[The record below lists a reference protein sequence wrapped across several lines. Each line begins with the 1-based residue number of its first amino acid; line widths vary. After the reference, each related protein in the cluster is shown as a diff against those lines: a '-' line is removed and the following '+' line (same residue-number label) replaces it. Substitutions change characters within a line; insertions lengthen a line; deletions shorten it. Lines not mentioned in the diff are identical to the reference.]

1 MRADATHRFTFDV
14 EGGGSFEC
22 IARTRSE
29 AEQVARHAGAPA
41 RLREQTRLG
50 PREGDAEARRM
61 LTGSRLGNPVW
72 RHDLHELVQ
81 VLDHVRL
88 RGGAASVVPV
98 AALLPDEIVARGLQL
113 CSEHDHAPWPDG
125 RVPVDAPTAV
135 TIVMEQDG
143 GWELRLMHSSPLP
156 QRFAQLEWERCEHG
170 TPAVSMVPGC
180 SVWMVAQEVMMA
192 LLLSVGMRPGELSAK
207 PMLPSGI
214 AS

>member
-29 AEQVARHAGAPA
+29 AEQVARHAGAPV
-41 RLREQTRLG
+41 RLREQARLG
-50 PREGDAEARRM
+50 SAEGDVAGRRAI
-61 LTGSRLGNPVW
+61 TGSRLGNPVW
-72 RHDLHELVQ
+72 KRDLHELVQ

-125 RVPVDAPTAV
+125 RVPVDAPAAV

-170 TPAVSMVPGC
+170 NPAVSMVPGC
-180 SVWMVAQEVMMA
+180 SVWTVAAEVMIA
-192 LLLSVGMRPGELSAK
+192 LLLSVGMRPGELSAM
-207 PMLPSGI
+207 PMTSDAL